1 MKTFKQFNEE
11 ISDIIKGGITTFL
24 DKNKNLKL
32 GDFTNPKKRDKTI
45 DKVKQRGKNVLGNT
59 LGALSNELIK

>member
-32 GDFTNPKKRDKTI
+32 GEFEKKVR
-45 DKVKQRGKNVLGNT
+45 
-59 LGALSNELIK
+59 